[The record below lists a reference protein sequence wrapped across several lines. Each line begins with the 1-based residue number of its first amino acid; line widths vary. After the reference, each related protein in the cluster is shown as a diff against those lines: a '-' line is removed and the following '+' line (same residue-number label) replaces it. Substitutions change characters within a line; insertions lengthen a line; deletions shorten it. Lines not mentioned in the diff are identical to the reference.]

1 MSQQQKAIHILPFC
15 HILVMLAIATWWGSY
30 FLRHSPSRE
39 LFHLQEPTPRQA
51 TEAARQTDLVPKL
64 DYMHSSQGERLL
76 TAARAGIGD
85 LAWGG
90 AVFLLVGLCTGIYVR
105 RFDNWLNARTSG
117 QAVAFR
123 GHDLTAA
130 TLDANTQQQRGI
142 LR

>member
-1 MSQQQKAIHILPFC
+1 MSRERKTIHILPLC
-15 HILVMLAIATWWGSY
+15 HILVMLVIATWWGTY
-30 FLRHSPSRE
+30 FWWQSPSRE
-39 LFHLQEPTPRQA
+39 LFHLHETTPRQPA
-51 TEAARQTDLVPKL
+51 QAARHTALVPKL
-64 DYMHSSQGERLL
+64 DFMYSSQGSRFFM
-76 TAARAGIGD
+76 AARAGIGD

-90 AVFLLVGLCTGIYVR
+90 AVLLLVGLCTGVYVR
-105 RFDNWLNARTSG
+105 RFDTWLNARTSG

>member
-1 MSQQQKAIHILPFC
+1 
-15 HILVMLAIATWWGSY
+15 MLAIGTWWGIY
-30 FLRHSPSRE
+30 FWRHSPSRE
-39 LFHLQEPTPRQA
+39 LFHLHEPMPRQKEQPA
-51 TEAARQTDLVPKL
+51 GQTALGPKL
-64 DYMHSSQGERLL
+64 DLAYSSQSARFLM
-76 TAARAGIGD
+76 TARAGIGD

-90 AVFLLVGLCTGIYVR
+90 AVFLLVGLCTGVYVR
-105 RFDNWLNARTSG
+105 RFDTWLNARTSG

>member
-1 MSQQQKAIHILPFC
+1 VSQQQKTIHILPLC
-15 HILVMLAIATWWGSY
+15 HVLVMLVLATWWGTY
-30 FLRHSPSRE
+30 FWRHSPSRE
-39 LFHLQEPTPRQA
+39 LFHLHEPTPRQA
-51 TEAARQTDLVPKL
+51 AQAAHTALVPKL
-64 DYMHSSQGERLL
+64 DFMYISQGSRFLM
-76 TAARAGIGD
+76 AARAGIGD

-90 AVFLLVGLCTGIYVR
+90 AVLLLVGLCTGVYVR
-105 RFDNWLNARTSG
+105 RFDTWLNARTSG

>member
-1 MSQQQKAIHILPFC
+1 MSQERKTIHILPLC
-15 HILVMLAIATWWGSY
+15 HILVMLAIATWWGTY
-30 FLRHSPSRE
+30 FWRHSPSRE
-39 LFHLQEPTPRQA
+39 LFHLHEPTPRQA
-51 TEAARQTDLVPKL
+51 AQAGQHTALVPKL
-64 DYMHSSQGERLL
+64 DFMYSSQGSRFLM
-76 TAARAGIGD
+76 AARAGIGD

-90 AVFLLVGLCTGIYVR
+90 AVLLLVGLCTGVYVR